1 MTAATSPLTQ
11 RIQSMLSKQK
21 QKAAVRRAAEPPID
35 EKADA
40 IVTPTGYDLSML
52 RFSAWLPVIAKHFGY
67 SDDEIRMARTEWVK
81 QDQIDHVLAS
91 MQYDA
96 ECFGLTLPEPVIP
109 SVDEKNGS
117 SMLDGVA
124 HDHTDAAWLRKTIQA
139 FPYQRRRALLIEYG
153 CRFESGQSATE
164 PGVFVHGDACRRE
177 ANLWLLSLHEH
188 RLEQAHA
195 EESKPDDAAR
205 EAPRRRA
212 RPI

>member
-1 MTAATSPLTQ
+1 MNAPSSPLTQ
-11 RIQSMLSKQK
+11 RIRSMIGKQK
-21 QKAAVRRAAEPPID
+21 QKAAVRRAAEPPVA
-35 EKADA
+35 EKE
-40 IVTPTGYDLSML
+40 TPPAPEGYDLDL
-52 RFSAWLPVIAKHFGY
+52 LKFSAWLPVIATHFGY
-67 SDDEIRMARTEWVK
+67 SEEELRMARTEWVRE
-81 QDQIDHVLAS
+81 DLIGPVLES
-91 MQYDA
+91 MKIDA

-109 SVDEKNGS
+109 SVDEKNGR

-124 HDHTDAAWLRKTIQA
+124 HNASDAAWLRKTIQA